1 MNAGEIL
8 NSTYEIREQ
17 IGAGGG
23 GTIYKAYHKRLQKD
37 VVLKKIHQSSGRNED
52 EKEILKNLKH
62 SYLPQVYDFLD
73 AEDGVYTIIDY
84 IPGQSFEKF
93 TKENHKF
100 PQKKVVKYAL
110 QLCEVVDYLHKQ
122 NPPIIHGDI
131 KPANIMLTPE
141 DNICLIDFNISGVL
155 DGKSMAT
162 MGYTPGYASPE
173 QAASFRT
180 AAVSLERE
188 KTENDNIVI
197 NRALNSGNQTQLLG
211 SDEQTEFLEPDG
223 QTDTQL
229 LDTDAQTELLDI
241 DEQAQLLDS
250 KEQTQLLD
258 SDDCTQLLDSDER
271 TELLHSGERTEF
283 LASEVQTELLQN
295 SAAVS
300 VQQFPTATQKQFSHS
315 ESRKFKEQYTDQV
328 DVRSDVYSIGATLY
342 HLLTGVKPSSDP
354 DQIVKPSELDS
365 SIGESI
371 SIIVMKA
378 LSKDPKQRFQTVES
392 MLRAFQKIHKY
403 DARYKRMVL
412 QQELIFLATAMG
424 VGIGIMLLFFGRQ
437 RLGVEKEEEYVQTIA
452 MLSDAVADREDEQQ
466 IEEMYSAATQIK
478 PERLEAYVQKALYY
492 YQEREYEIAV
502 EYIEQDI
509 LPREEFYGQDL
520 MADVYY
526 ILGNCCFELEQYE
539 NAIIYYRTAID
550 MNGQRP
556 DFYRDYVISLVR
568 VGDAL
573 RAEEML
579 AEAEDKGLSSIDLL
593 LVNGELKKAK
603 GDYDGAETDLRQCID
618 ETEDDYIRMR
628 AYVIC
633 DMVYREQDAALRGT
647 EGSSANTEYLVKSQ
661 NLLEEARTGVG
672 LENRL
677 LIYERLA
684 QTYIDLQELTSDHS
698 YGDAAVSVLQEVI
711 HQGWGTYLTY
721 NNIAILYQKMGRL
734 ADAESTLKQMLE
746 LDAENYIAYKR
757 LAFLEVD
764 KQNQKENADRKY
776 EDFLQ
781 YYEKAKELSKDRVVK
796 EQDVEMQ
803 LLDQLYQQIE
813 EGGWL
818 Q

>member
-73 AEDGVYTIIDY
+73 AEDSVYTIIDY

-173 QAASFRT
+173 QAASFQ
-180 AAVSLERE
+180 AV
-188 KTENDNIVI
+188 
-197 NRALNSGNQTQLLG
+197 AMTQLLG
-211 SDEQTEFLEPDG
+211 SDEQTE
-223 QTDTQL
+223 L
-229 LDTDAQTELLDI
+229 LDN
-241 DEQAQLLDS
+241 DEQ
-250 KEQTQLLD
+250 
-258 SDDCTQLLDSDER
+258 TQLLDSDER
-271 TELLHSGERTEF
+271 TELLYSDEQTE
-283 LASEVQTELLQN
+283 LLDTETHTELLQN
-295 SAAVS
+295 GAALPIHSPSAADRY
-300 VQQFPTATQKQFSHS
+300 QFSRS
-315 ESRKFKEQYTDQV
+315 ESREFKEQYTDQV

-354 DQIVKPSELDS
+354 DRIVKPSELDP

-371 SIIVMKA
+371 SIILMKA
-378 LSKDPKQRFQTVES
+378 LSKDPKQRFQTAES

-437 RLGVEKEEEYVQTIA
+437 RLGVEKEEEYVQAIA

-478 PERLEAYVQKALYY
+478 PERLEAYVQRALYF
-492 YQEREYEIAV
+492 YQKREYETAV
-502 EYIEQDI
+502 GYIEQEI
-509 LPREEFYGQDL
+509 LPREEFYGQDS

-539 NAIIYYRTAID
+539 DAIIYYRTAID

-568 VGDAL
+568 VGDAS

-579 AEAEDKGLSSIDLL
+579 AEAEAKGLSSIDLL

-603 GDYDGAETDLRQCID
+603 VDYEGAEADLRQCID
-618 ETEDDYIRMR
+618 GTEDDYIRMR

-647 EGSSANTEYLVKSQ
+647 EGSSENTEYLMKSQ

-684 QTYIDLQELTSDHS
+684 QTYIDLQELTSDNR

-721 NNIAILYQKMGRL
+721 NNIAILYQKMGLL
-734 ADAESTLKQMLE
+734 ADAENTLKQMLE
-746 LDAENYIAYKR
+746 LDAGNYIAYKR

-776 EDFLQ
+776 EDFVK
-781 YYEKAKELSKDRVVK
+781 YYEKAKELSEDRVIK

>member
-52 EKEILKNLKH
+52 EKEILKNIKH

-73 AEDGVYTIIDY
+73 AEDSVYTIIDY

-180 AAVSLERE
+180 ASMTLERE
-188 KTENDNIVI
+188 WEENNNGVT
-197 NRALNSGNQTQLLG
+197 NRMLNSGNQTQLPD
-211 SDEQTEFLEPDG
+211 SD
-223 QTDTQL
+223 
-229 LDTDAQTELLDI
+229 
-241 DEQAQLLDS
+241 
-250 KEQTQLLD
+250 EQTQLLD
-258 SDDCTQLLDSDER
+258 FEERTQLLDSDEQ
-271 TELLHSGERTEF
+271 TELLYSDEQTE
-283 LASEVQTELLQN
+283 LLNSEMQTELLQN
-295 SAAVS
+295 GAALS
-300 VQQFPTATQKQFSHS
+300 VQQVSTAAQKQFSRS

-378 LSKDPKQRFQTVES
+378 LSKDSKQRFQTVES

-424 VGIGIMLLFFGRQ
+424 VGIGVMLLFFGRQ
-437 RLGVEKEEEYVQTIA
+437 RLGVEKEEEYVQAIA
-452 MLSDAVADREDEQQ
+452 ALSDAVSDREDEQQ

-478 PERLEAYVQKALYY
+478 PERLEAYVQKALYD
-492 YQEREYEIAV
+492 YQKREYEIAV
-502 EYIEQDI
+502 RYIEQEI
-509 LPREEFYGQDL
+509 LPREEFYGQDS

-550 MNGQRP
+550 MNDQRP

-568 VGDAL
+568 VGDASK
-573 RAEEML
+573 AEEIL
-579 AEAEDKGLSSIDLL
+579 VEAEAKGLSSIDLL

-603 GDYDGAETDLRQCID
+603 GDCEGAEADLRQCID

-633 DMVYREQDAALRGT
+633 DMVYREQDTALRGT
-647 EGSSANTEYLVKSQ
+647 EGSSENTEYLVKSQ

-684 QTYIDLQELTSDHS
+684 QTYIDLQELTSDNR

-721 NNIAILYQKMGRL
+721 NNIAILYQKMGLL
-734 ADAESTLKQMLE
+734 ADAENTLNQMLE

-764 KQNQKENADRKY
+764 KQNQKENADRQY

-781 YYEKAKELSKDRVVK
+781 YYEKAKELSEGSVVK
-796 EQDVEMQ
+796 EQDLEMQ